1 MTSHGPTPKDYDQI
15 CRLVYERS
23 RINLGPDKQEL
34 VAARLGK
41 RLRALN
47 LPSYREYCRYL
58 KSPEGLDELVNL
70 VDVIST
76 NHTYFFREE
85 QHFTF
90 LEQTVINEFVS
101 SRKAAGDRRLRCW
114 SAACSTGEETYSIA
128 ISLAAKMEQI
138 DGYDWEL
145 DSSDISSRVLETA
158 RNGVYSE
165 DRISE
170 LALDVRKRFFQKGVG
185 PYTGF
190 YRVKEEIR
198 KKTRW
203 HQLNLFDTNWPFP
216 KPFHVIFCR
225 NVMIYFDRPSQED
238 LVERLTR
245 QLVPGG
251 FLMIGHSESLS
262 GVRHNLKAMHPAIY
276 RRQA

>member
-1 MTSHGPTPKDYDQI
+1 MSSSPTPADYDQI

-41 RLRALN
+41 RLRALK
-47 LPSYREYCRYL
+47 LSSYREYCRL
-58 KSPEGLDELVNL
+58 LCSPEGFDELQQL
-70 VDVIST
+70 IDVIST
-76 NHTYFFREE
+76 NHTFFFREE

-90 LEQTVINEFVS
+90 LEQKVIKEFVGARTPAAD
-101 SRKAAGDRRLRCW
+101 RKLRCW

-128 ISLAAKMEQI
+128 ISLANKLESHA
-138 DGYDWEL
+138 GYDWEI
-145 DSSDISSRVLETA
+145 DSSDISGRVLETA
-158 RNGVYSE
+158 RKGVYSE

-170 LALDVRKRFFQKGVG
+170 LSLEFRKRYFQKGIG
-185 PYTGF
+185 PYAGH

-198 KKTRW
+198 RKTRW
-203 HQLNLFDTNWPFP
+203 HQLNLFDRQWPFD

-225 NVMIYFDRPSQED
+225 NVMIYFDRPSQEL
-238 LVERLTR
+238 LVERLSR
-245 QLVPGG
+245 QLLPGG

-262 GVRHNLKAMHPAIY
+262 GVNHSLNALHPAIY
-276 RRQA
+276 RRKE